1 MVLRSRT
8 QAGRWRGSL
17 APIRAPCSLEEIHEL
32 VLSVNIYALGAG
44 REATAMMLGGVTGG
58 RLPGGGTKLALT
70 KVNGGGHSMTTVP
83 RLEHVVHADIL
94 RRPPPIIPSS
104 VGSPTLEWNPAPL
117 AHTACVG
124 GVPPPPPRL
133 RFACTSSSATA
144 VGRAMRY
151 TCTWSMH

>member
-58 RLPGGGTKLALT
+58 RLPGEGTKLALT

-83 RLEHVVHADIL
+83 RLEHVVHAG
-94 RRPPPIIPSS
+94 RVFMPPGWSM
-104 VGSPTLEWNPAPL
+104 LYMQA
-117 AHTACVG
+117 G
-124 GVPPPPPRL
+124 GVGPPSQCML
-133 RFACTSSSATA
+133 YMQAE
-144 VGRAMRY
+144 GI
-151 TCTWSMH
+151 